1 MKPKTESTPATPTTD
16 PAAVDLAATGLFV
29 KGQVM
34 GRTRRNFA
42 KEGKDPRYNITLS
55 ILTQDGLHK
64 LERWT
69 DLPSPSDV
77 PAIGELVNI
86 KVALTYYTGRSGT
99 GVRLQWG
106 EAHGSET
113 F

>member
-1 MKPKTESTPATPTTD
+1 MKAKTENPHATPTTD
-16 PAAVDLAATGLFV
+16 PAAVDLAATGLYV

-42 KEGKDPRYNITLS
+42 KEGKEPRYNITLS

-69 DLPSPSDV
+69 DLPSPTDV

-86 KVALTYYTGRSGT
+86 KVGLVHFNGRSGP